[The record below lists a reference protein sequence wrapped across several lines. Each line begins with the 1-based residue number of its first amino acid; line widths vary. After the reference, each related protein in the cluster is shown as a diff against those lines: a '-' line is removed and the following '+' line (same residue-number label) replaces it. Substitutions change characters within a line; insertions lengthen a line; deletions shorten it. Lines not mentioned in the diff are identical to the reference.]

1 MLHVVVGNFLQ
12 GMVYFVQNY
21 NLEQHQQIARIILFL
36 TNKEVAHIQ
45 VNDYEIPFFHISH
58 NLT

>member
-21 NLEQHQQIARIILFL
+21 NLEQHQQIVRIIHFL
-36 TNKEVAHIQ
+36 TNKEVAHIPK
-45 VNDYEIPFFHISH
+45 VCPIENNTKS
-58 NLT
+58 